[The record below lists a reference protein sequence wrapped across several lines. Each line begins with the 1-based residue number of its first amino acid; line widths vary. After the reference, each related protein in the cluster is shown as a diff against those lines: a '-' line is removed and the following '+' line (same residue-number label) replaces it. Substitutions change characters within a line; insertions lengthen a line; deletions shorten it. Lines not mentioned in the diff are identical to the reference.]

1 MATKRAC
8 GMKAL
13 LKEISNEALQEPRA
27 KRSCASK
34 AATKLRVQALR
45 AAPRDPTALKPEP
58 SNPPAIVPAEYEG
71 TTLKD
76 LVKHMPHVAQG
87 GMDSIQGYIERNTMY
102 SIQKACALRIF
113 AGCVLS
119 GHGVVEALDLAA
131 ACTPFSSRTIRRW
144 ASDLFTDYFLNLSNL
159 DDVTDERLDK
169 ELESG
174 RGRHPKLVSQMSDE
188 GFRRSV
194 KKYVLD
200 NGYMKGKPNL
210 TSQQVATWLK
220 EEHSLDVCTSTVSLW
235 LHDLGF
241 SYKQFSKGVNFDGHE
256 REDVVKDRSAYL
268 AELQSCSHRMW
279 FFHSPF
285 PNPQCRPLIR
295 VFQDESTFY
304 SNADQAFF
312 WSDGSKQTRKQKLL
326 GQSVMVSDFI
336 DEVNG
341 FLQYDDRKAHLLLE
355 TQSDGYFNNEML
367 LEQVD
372 EAITIFEDKYP
383 ECQGMFIFDN
393 APSHMKGPD
402 DALNVEKMNV
412 KDGGKQPFMKDTIWN
427 GNVQKMVTAEGIQK
441 GQRTV
446 LGERG
451 INTDGMV
458 AEKLRSILRQHKVRT
473 VFIIVTTFYSYNVT
487 LTLMSNNCK
496 HSSNKSSTKLSYPH
510 FEYTNSPLKLRPPL

>member
-8 GMKAL
+8 GIKAL
-13 LKEISNEALQEPRA
+13 LKDISNEALQEPRA
-27 KRSCASK
+27 KRFCASK

-45 AAPRDPTALKPEP
+45 
-58 SNPPAIVPAEYEG
+58 
-71 TTLKD
+71 
-76 LVKHMPHVAQG
+76 VA
-87 GMDSIQGYIERNTMY
+87 
-102 SIQKACALRIF
+102 
-113 AGCVLS
+113 
-119 GHGVVEALDLAA
+119 
-131 ACTPFSSRTIRRW
+131 
-144 ASDLFTDYFLNLSNL
+144 
-159 DDVTDERLDK
+159 
-169 ELESG
+169 
-174 RGRHPKLVSQMSDE
+174 PKLVSQMSDE

-210 TSQQVATWLK
+210 TLQQVATWLK
-220 EEHSLDVCTSTVSLW
+220 EEHSLDV
-235 LHDLGF
+235 
-241 SYKQFSKGVNFDGHE
+241 
-256 REDVVKDRSAYL
+256 
-268 AELQSCSHRMW
+268 
-279 FFHSPF
+279 
-285 PNPQCRPLIR
+285 
-295 VFQDESTFY
+295 
-304 SNADQAFF
+304 
-312 WSDGSKQTRKQKLL
+312 
-326 GQSVMVSDFI
+326 SVMVSDFI

-341 FLQYDDRKAHLLLE
+341 FLQYDDRKARLLLE

-393 APSHMKGPD
+393 APSHMKEPD

-441 GQRTV
+441 GLRTV

-458 AEKLRSILRQHKVRT
+458 AEKLRSILRQHKVHT

-496 HSSNKSSTKLSYPH
+496 HSSNKSSTKRSIQIHP
-510 FEYTNSPLKLRPPL
+510 